1 MTSVQSFLDTLGPEI
16 EDAEEGKL
24 EYLFPTSKSLLRW
37 RLGRLLGPTEFLNL
51 SRMVRYTAAYCGGRP
66 MRET

>member
-24 EYLFPTSKSLLRW
+24 EDLFPTVHE
-37 RLGRLLGPTEFLNL
+37 GHG
-51 SRMVRYTAAYCGGRP
+51 CGGGNRGICFVQLDFP
-66 MRET
+66 TFHNLG